1 MLNTNNNHITS
12 FLKVS
17 LITTLLFG
25 GLVAQSY
32 ATTLFSDTIM
42 KMNIEFS
49 ATDAEQTNTQV
60 ASMTVQNEQQSSIA
74 FGNHQLDIKTT
85 FVGWEDEA
93 KEHEHVLAE
102 VKVQKLDA
110 DGHYELIYSPS
121 LMILRNKWAEFKIDS
136 ADGKEG
142 IELKLQFNDFQN
154 IKDDKAFTADPAWLD
169 WNEKTAIKVEAC

>member
-1 MLNTNNNHITS
+1 MLNTYNNHITS

-17 LITTLLFG
+17 LITTILFG
-25 GLVAQSY
+25 GLLAQSY

-49 ATDAEQTNTQV
+49 ATEAESTATQT
-60 ASMTVQNEQQSSIA
+60 ASMTVHNEQESSIA

-102 VKVQKLDA
+102 IKVQKLDD
-110 DGHYELIYSPS
+110 DGSYELIYSPS
-121 LMILRNKWAEFKIDS
+121 LMILRNEWAELKIDS
-136 ADGKEG
+136 EDGKEG
-142 IELKLQFNDFQN
+142 IELKMQFNDF
-154 IKDDKAFTADPAWLD
+154 IKLKDDNAYLADPVWLN
-169 WNEKTAIKVEAC
+169 WGEETEVKVEAC